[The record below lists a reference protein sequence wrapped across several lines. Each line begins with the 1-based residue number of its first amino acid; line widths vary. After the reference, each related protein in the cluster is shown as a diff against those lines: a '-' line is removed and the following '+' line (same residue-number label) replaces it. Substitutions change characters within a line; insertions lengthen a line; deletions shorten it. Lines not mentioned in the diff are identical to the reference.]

1 MTDIVK
7 PSVNSETMYRDSGS
21 DPAVMYGVVT
31 PNDSND
37 LSPFARSLRIGTGG
51 TVTVQNFR
59 GESVLFSNVQDGET
73 LPCLVKR
80 VMSTGTTATG
90 IVAYYG

>member
-1 MTDIVK
+1 
-7 PSVNSETMYRDSGS
+7 MYRDSAS
-21 DPAVMYGVVT
+21 DPAVMYEVIT
-31 PNDSND
+31 PNDSAD
-37 LSPFARSLRIGTGG
+37 LAPYARSLRIGGTGD
-51 TVTVQNFR
+51 VTVQNVR

-80 VMSTGTTATG
+80 VMATGTDATN